1 MNYYEILGIDSG
13 ASTDEIERAF
23 RAAARRVHPD
33 LSPGDKARAEERMK
47 QLNEIR
53 DTLTDP
59 LLRVGYDERLRREA
73 PRPAAPRPAARGPA
87 TPSGAPADRAA
98 PGDGGARATRPAKGR
113 GGPLALAALGLA
125 LVASAVAVSIPSVHR
140 ASWGEGPTPAAPSA
154 PPNPTSGSLSTSG
167 SPSTATPAGP
177 PAPRPPRGP
186 RRRGVVRIG
195 SSVED
200 VVRAFGAADSIE
212 AGAHA
217 GDATFHYGKLRLE
230 IENGRVTG
238 GDAAGR

>member
-33 LSPGDKARAEERMK
+33 LSPGDKVRAEERMK

-73 PRPAAPRPAARGPA
+73 PRPAAREPA
-87 TPSGAPADRAA
+87 TPSGAAVDGAA
-98 PGDGGARATRPAKGR
+98 PDDGVARATRPPQGR
-113 GGPLALAALGLA
+113 GGRLALVALVALGFA
-125 LVASAVAVSIPSVHR
+125 LVASAVAVSIPSVRR
-140 ASWGEGPTPAAPSA
+140 ASSGEGPAPAAPSA
-154 PPNPTSGSLSTSG
+154 PPNPTSTSA
-167 SPSTATPAGP
+167 SPSMAMVPAP

-186 RRRGVVRIG
+186 RRRGVVRID

-200 VVRAFGAADSIE
+200 VVRAFGAPDSVE
-212 AGAHA
+212 TGARA